1 MDNSSMPSS
10 RAPTNDLM
18 NLKLLTT
25 SNNLP
30 KHYKLSTKRTS
41 FTEISSL
48 KIYWLAKMINSNL
61 LTLDGLTSPRERIS
75 GKLTVEH

>member
-48 KIYWLAKMINSNL
+48 KIY
-61 LTLDGLTSPRERIS
+61 
-75 GKLTVEH
+75 